1 MARRIRQ
8 DRAVRAGA
16 GQLCAAAALALAA
29 HQRRVSCRHP
39 VQHRRHDVAAYAA
52 AGRPGTRF
60 APVGRRGVLG
70 RRGHAEARRRAG
82 WPRLSGNDRL
92 CQSDEIMN
100 TAFQHTNNT
109 DHHAAHTMTNSST
122 VSTPSIAAPTEAR
135 EAKKGSLAAFKGLL
149 PFLRPY
155 LKQFIMA
162 GIALVVASCA
172 TLAIPAAF
180 KQMIDLGFGGT
191 GAKSIKHVDL
201 VFLALFGVATVL
213 ALATA
218 ARFYTVS
225 WLGERVTA
233 DIRTAVYQHVV
244 TQIPDSI
251 TTTPTD
257 GSPSRSATETLVLTT
272 DWISVVSVVM
282 RNVLL

>member
-1 MARRIRQ
+1 
-8 DRAVRAGA
+8 
-16 GQLCAAAALALAA
+16 
-29 HQRRVSCRHP
+29 
-39 VQHRRHDVAAYAA
+39 
-52 AGRPGTRF
+52 
-60 APVGRRGVLG
+60 
-70 RRGHAEARRRAG
+70 
-82 WPRLSGNDRL
+82 
-92 CQSDEIMN
+92 MN

-122 VSTPSIAAPTEAR
+122 VSPPSIAAPTEAR

-162 GIALVVASCA
+162 GIALVVAACA

-213 ALATA
+213 ALAMA
-218 ARFYTVS
+218 ARFY
-225 WLGERVTA
+225 RVVAGRARDGRHPHRRLSARRHAKPRILRDHA
-233 DIRTAVYQHVV
+233 DRRSPVAHHHRHDADPVRRRHQHL
-244 TQIPDSI
+244 
-251 TTTPTD
+251 D
-257 GSPSRSATETLVLTT
+257 GAA
-272 DWISVVSVVM
+272 
-282 RNVLL
+282 